1 VIPGVARTWN
11 RADQDSEAQMGM
23 HHQSGWGLRSEQ
35 EPRDEVHILGK
46 NSEPFWPFLDGLTI
60 VSAIARIIIFPTTP
74 SMNSWW
80 ITWAICTWK
89 TI

>member
-46 NSEPFWPFLDGLTI
+46 NSEPFWSFLDGLHY
-60 VSAIARIIIFPTTP
+60 S
-74 SMNSWW
+74 
-80 ITWAICTWK
+80 
-89 TI
+89 